1 MIKKKAKRINAI
13 ILIAT
18 LLLCVAFPIKSKAA
32 SSTGTTFV
40 TGGTSTAQ
48 TSYQMRYNHYTAVR
62 SDATAE
68 DETIAGNYKH
78 YLEFTV
84 PIDIRTTYDCYY
96 NGGYRQNLIFTLN
109 MNGSSLYSIVRN
121 YEIYFTPNTSIP
133 SEQLMTCVY
142 QSGVNATGYTMYLYM
157 VAANFHCWAAQSQ
170 EIGYFTFKFWLTSPL
185 DTLNQI
191 SLDLTAGDSASEWD
205 LKGTYEVGSGLTGN
219 VLKAIDYAFSNYAY
233 NDFLRDVHAYLFGMD
248 SNAYDIVD
256 LLKQM
261 RNQNNTLY
269 TLLQTQLEYLASG
282 QNTTNRHLLNINL
295 NFMAKYEEILQVLI
309 QIRDGPTE
317 TDAEAALESAG
328 ARLESAGAQLVI
340 QQPNIDNNIDQL
352 NGYLSDPN
360 IAAAQGNLFAWISNG
375 FVLPIIIVA
384 LILGVLGFV
393 LYGKH

>member
-1 MIKKKAKRINAI
+1 MVKKKTKRINAI

-18 LLLCVAFPIKSKAA
+18 LLLCASFPIQSRAA

-40 TGGTSTAQ
+40 TGGTSSAK
-48 TSYQMRYNHYTAVR
+48 TSYQMRYNHYTQVR
-62 SDATAE
+62 SDATGE
-68 DETIAGNYKH
+68 DETIAGNYRH

-84 PIDIRTTYDCYY
+84 PIDIRTTYECYY

-121 YEIYFTPNTSIP
+121 YEITWNPNESI
-133 SEQLMTCVY
+133 SDEQLMSTVY
-142 QSGVNATGYTMYLYM
+142 QSGVNATGYTMYIYM
-157 VAANFHCWAAQSQ
+157 IASNFHCWAAQSQ
-170 EIGYFTFKFWLTSPL
+170 ELGYFTFKFWLTSPL

-205 LKGTYEVGSGLTGN
+205 LSGEYQVGSGLTGQ
-219 VLKAIDYAFSNYAY
+219 VLKAIDYAFSTYAY
-233 NDFLRDVHAYLFGMD
+233 NEFLRDVHAYLYGMD
-248 SNAYDIVD
+248 SNAYDIVE
-256 LLKQM
+256 LLTQI
-261 RNQNNTLY
+261 RDQNITLY
-269 TLLQTQLEYLASG
+269 NMIYSSMQYMQSQL
-282 QNTTNRHLLNINL
+282 NTANSHLLNIHQ
-295 NFMAKYEEILQVLI
+295 NFLAKYNEILAVLI

-317 TDAEAALESAG
+317 TDAEAALDDAG
-328 ARLESAGAQLVI
+328 SRLESAGAQLVI